1 MQQNKEQ
8 QWQDAL
14 SGILHEFQRGTIPEA
29 IALALFTAADIP
41 SAKWSLLNR
50 LLMVL
55 AGTGDARGIRQWNQV
70 GRRVKKGAR
79 AFRIFAPRFI
89 KVKSSQKLSMSTEDE
104 DQEPAA
110 TADTKEKKRIVG
122 FLLIPVFRVEDTEG
136 EPLSYEEA
144 LEIPDLPLMEVAR
157 AWGLEVKAIPGNGR
171 IYGCFSAS
179 AGRISLAS
187 PEEKVFFHELAHA
200 AHSRS
205 GLLQDSAR
213 WQREMVAELSAAV
226 LCRVCDRQPEENLG
240 ESFGYLQGQ
249 AEKAGLTVVQACL
262 SVLSEVETILNLVF
276 SAAQCPDAV
285 SGSEGLQEVA

>member
-1 MQQNKEQ
+1 MQKQSKDQ

-14 SGILHEFQRGTIPEA
+14 SGILQEFQQGTIPEA
-29 IALALFTAADIP
+29 IALAMFPKADIP
-41 SAKWSLLNR
+41 SGKWSLLNR
-50 LLMVL
+50 LLMVM
-55 AGTGDARGIRQWNQV
+55 AGTGDARGIKQWNQV
-70 GRRVKKGAR
+70 GRRVKKGAH

-89 KVKSSQKLSMSTEDE
+89 KLKSSQNLSEDE

-110 TADTKEKKRIVG
+110 TAETKEKKRIVG
-122 FLLIPVFRVEDTEG
+122 FLLIPVFKVEDTEG

-171 IYGCFSAS
+171 IYGCISLS

-200 AHSRS
+200 AHNRAD
-205 GLLQDSAR
+205 LLKERAR

-226 LCRVCDRQPEENLG
+226 LCRVCGRQPDENLG
-240 ESFGYLQGQ
+240 ESFGYLQEQ
-249 AEKAGLTVVQACL
+249 AEKAGLTVIQACL
-262 SVLSEVETILNLVF
+262 AVLSDVETILNLVF
-276 SAAQCPDAV
+276 SEAQCRDLKVA
-285 SGSEGLQEVA
+285 GEDLREVA

>member
-1 MQQNKEQ
+1 MQQNKDQ

-14 SGILHEFQRGTIPEA
+14 SGILQEFEQGTIPEA
-29 IALALFTAADIP
+29 IALAMFPRADIP

-70 GRRVKKGAR
+70 GRRVKKGAH
-79 AFRIFAPRFI
+79 AFRIFAPRLI
-89 KVKSSQKLSMSTEDE
+89 KVKSQNLSKSAEDE
-104 DQEPAA
+104 DQEPAVA
-110 TADTKEKKRIVG
+110 AETKEKKRIAG

-136 EPLSYEEA
+136 EPLTYEEA
-144 LEIPDLPLMEVAR
+144 LEIPDLPLIEVAR

-200 AHSRS
+200 AHSRA
-205 GLLQDSAR
+205 GLLDGRAR

-226 LCRVCDRQPEENLG
+226 LCRVCGRQSDENLG
-240 ESFGYLQGQ
+240 ESFGYLQEQ
-249 AEKAGLTVVQACL
+249 AEKAGLTVIQACL
-262 SVLSEVETILNLVF
+262 AVLSDVETILNLVF
-276 SAAQCPDAV
+276 SEAQCRDLKVA
-285 SGSEGLQEVA
+285 GEDLREVA